1 MFGSYRWILEQ
12 ADKSSGRVFALAEQW
27 NQLDEPDTGGGMD
40 VVALLHPKHIAHFD
54 ECWMMAAYFKEL
66 VIYQLWAELYD
77 VEWQFACIEGGW
89 QRTVPL
95 RDRVNLYYMLETG
108 R

>member
-1 MFGSYRWILEQ
+1 
-12 ADKSSGRVFALAEQW
+12 
-27 NQLDEPDTGGGMD
+27 MD

-54 ECWMMAAYFKEL
+54 ECWMMAAHFKEL
-66 VIYQLWAELYD
+66 LIYQLWSELYD
-77 VEWQFACIEGGW
+77 VEWQFCEIEDGW

-95 RDRVNLYYMLETG
+95 RDRVTSTTSWKTD